1 MHAKDDELV
10 AALSPSLEGEELLA
24 AAYVKVHTSLSAARY
39 LSPLGN
45 YLIARPAARSAA
57 KKITEKTEFP
67 LDAAMVF
74 GITGDALHVWRAD
87 PMLNQVTD
95 HLGHIP
101 LTRITGF
108 AVQPGHSWQQIT
120 INLEDGQS
128 IELQGRGA
136 AHKIESEFN
145 KIKSA

>member
-1 MHAKDDELV
+1 MHIKDEELTS
-10 AALSPSLEGEELLA
+10 ALSPGLEGEALLA

-57 KKITEKTEFP
+57 KKITEETEFP

-74 GITGDALHVWRAD
+74 GITADALHVWRAD

-95 HLGHIP
+95 HIGHIP
-101 LTRITGF
+101 LTRISDFT
-108 AVQPGHSWQQIT
+108 VQAGHSWQPFT
-120 INLEDGQS
+120 IKLEDGHE
-128 IELQGRGA
+128 IKLEGRGGV
-136 AHKIESEFN
+136 HQIESEFR
-145 KIKSA
+145 KLKTA

>member
-1 MHAKDDELV
+1 MHLKDDELV
-10 AALSPSLEGEELLA
+10 GALSKQLDEGQNLLA
-24 AAYVKVHTSLSAARY
+24 AAYVKVHTALSAARY

-57 KKITEKTEFP
+57 KKMTEETEFP

-74 GITGDALHVWRAD
+74 GITADALHVWRAD

-101 LTRITGF
+101 LSKISDIT
-108 AVQPGHSWQQIT
+108 VQPGQSWQSFTIKLEDGHE
-120 INLEDGQS
+120 INLE
-128 IELQGRGA
+128 GRGA
-136 AHKIESEFN
+136 VHQVASEFD
-145 KIKSA
+145 KLK

>member
-10 AALSPSLEGEELLA
+10 AALSPGLEGEELLA

-57 KKITEKTEFP
+57 KKITEETEFP

-74 GITGDALHVWRAD
+74 GVTGDSLHVWRAD

-101 LTRITGF
+101 LSKISGF
-108 AVQPGHSWQQIT
+108 AVKSGHAWQPFTITLDDGHT
-120 INLEDGQS
+120 IDLE
-128 IELQGRGA
+128 GRGPV
-136 AHKIESEFN
+136 HKLEAEFRR
-145 KIKSA
+145 IKGA